1 MITSVT
7 LVAQEE
13 VKDTT
18 YKTEVVPLGEMF
30 YNEIV
35 ELFSQRNVI
44 NARIEHLMNAIREQ
58 SGVDTT
64 YQFVQIIPERK
75 AALYVKPKTN
85 N

>member
-1 MITSVT
+1 MISTP

-18 YKTEVVPLGEMF
+18 YKTEVVPLGETF

-35 ELFSQRNVI
+35 ELFGRRNEI

-64 YQFVQIIPERK
+64 YNFVRIIPERK
-75 AALYVKPKTN
+75 SALYVKPKN